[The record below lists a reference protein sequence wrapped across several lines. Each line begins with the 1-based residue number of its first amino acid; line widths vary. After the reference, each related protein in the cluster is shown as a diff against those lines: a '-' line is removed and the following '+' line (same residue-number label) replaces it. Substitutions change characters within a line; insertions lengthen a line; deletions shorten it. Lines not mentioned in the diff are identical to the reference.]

1 MATSSFTADLTLT
14 YKKAK
19 SFFEILESNKPSNN
33 EIRRD
38 LVTETIIANDF
49 CRIP

>member
-38 LVTETIIANDF
+38 YNIMRPFVKTTN
-49 CRIP
+49 